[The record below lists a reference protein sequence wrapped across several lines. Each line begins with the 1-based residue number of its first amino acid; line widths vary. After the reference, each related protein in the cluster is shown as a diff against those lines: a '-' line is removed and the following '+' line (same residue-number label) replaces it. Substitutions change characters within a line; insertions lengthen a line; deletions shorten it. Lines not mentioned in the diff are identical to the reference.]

1 MARGEELPTAKEA
14 MEEEGTEDT
23 EVVTEE
29 AASAVDTVADMGADS
44 VEYRL

>member
-14 MEEEGTEDT
+14 MEEGTEDT